1 MKKSKEQV
9 LAEKMVEAV
18 ADIRFQDSLLALEI
32 NRQPPQ
38 IQRRIMKLFLT
49 LVKFWGVDWKY
60 ENYHL
65 KDNDTVEIS
74 ETIDTILLQDGA
86 GKSLID
92 GYQPPV
98 VEWYSTKEQAVNLN
112 EYNYQRD

>member
-1 MKKSKEQV
+1 MKKSSEIKIAEQ
-9 LAEKMVEAV
+9 LVEAV
-18 ADIRFQDSLLALEI
+18 ADVRFQDSIFAMEI
-32 NRQPPQ
+32 NRQPPK

-65 KDNDTVEIS
+65 KDNDTVEVS
-74 ETIDTILLQDGA
+74 ETIDSLLLQDGT

-92 GYQPPV
+92 GYEPPV
-98 VEWYSTKEQAVNLN
+98 VEWYSRKEQVVKLDEFNL
-112 EYNYQRD
+112 

>member
-1 MKKSKEQV
+1 MSKKSKEQAT
-9 LAEKMVEAV
+9 AEKLVEAV
-18 ADIRFQDSLLALEI
+18 SDIRFEDSIFALEI
-32 NRQPPQ
+32 NQQPPK

-74 ETIDTILLQDGA
+74 EAIDTLFLHEGA
-86 GKSLID
+86 GERLID
-92 GYQPPV
+92 GYESPMV
-98 VEWYSTKEQAVNLN
+98 KWYSTKNEEVVKLD
-112 EYNYQRD
+112 EYNR